1 MDHTLRPI
9 KESEIPHILE
19 KAALFGGKII
29 QSNPSLMIET
39 IIKRVDVDSHGT
51 MTIKLTDEPFFE
63 RKRPI
68 SINFNYRGLVFYL
81 DSTQYAVR
89 GDTIIADFPRG
100 AKAIAIRL
108 DDRYVM
114 SHKSGTM
121 CSIQR
126 IEKRLEVCPLEVQ
139 LVDVSQNGLGLLVS
153 ECGDRPLLAN
163 DHLWIKSLGGMTLPR
178 PIFGR
183 VVYTIVKRYK
193 DNSVD
198 LRVGVFL
205 DDSIPEE
212 IFLELQ
218 KRSHLVLSA

>member
-9 KESEIPHILE
+9 KPSEIPHILE
-19 KAALFGGKII
+19 KAALFGGKIS
-29 QSNPSLMIET
+29 QCNPSLVIET
-39 IIKRVDVDSHGT
+39 IIKRVDVDSQGT
-51 MTIKLTDEPFFE
+51 MTIKLTDEPSFE
-63 RKRPI
+63 RERPI
-68 SINFNYRGLVFYL
+68 SINFNYRGIVFYL

-89 GDTIIADFPRG
+89 GDTIIADCPKG
-100 AKAIAIRL
+100 AKAIAIRR

-114 SHKSGTM
+114 AHNSGTM

-126 IEKRLEVCPLEVQ
+126 IEKRLEVCPPEVNI
-139 LVDVSQNGLGLLVS
+139 VDVSQSGLGLLVRD
-153 ECGDRPLLAN
+153 CGDRPLLAN
-163 DHLWIKSLGGMTLPR
+163 DHVWIKSLGGMTLPK

-183 VVYTIVKRYK
+183 VVYTIVKKYK

-198 LRVGVFL
+198 LRVGVSL

-212 IFLELQ
+212 IFQELQ